1 MFSFDFETEYYLN
14 NFLSFKMGKMC
25 PEEDMKQALE
35 EVEDR
40 SVSTRAAAKKY
51 GMTEWTLRK

>member
-1 MFSFDFETEYYLN
+1 
-14 NFLSFKMGKMC
+14 MGKMC

-40 SVSTRAAAKKY
+40 SVSSSKKI
-51 GMTEWTLRK
+51 WHD

>member
-1 MFSFDFETEYYLN
+1 
-14 NFLSFKMGKMC
+14 MGKMC

>member
-1 MFSFDFETEYYLN
+1 
-14 NFLSFKMGKMC
+14 MGKMC
-25 PEEDMKQALE
+25 PEEDTKQALE